1 MKKRASKKSKQEID
15 LFERKLLEPKE
26 EKRHIYTVSE
36 VTADIKLVIENTFEH
51 VWIEGEV
58 SNFRPSSS
66 GHFYFSLK
74 DEKALLNA
82 VMFNALSSKNVKF
95 KLEDGLKVIC
105 FGKIEVYAPYGK
117 YQIIIEQIEPKGVG
131 SLQLAFEQLKTKLE
145 KEGLFEEKYKVPIP
159 YLPKNIG
166 IVTSGTG
173 AAIKD
178 ILKVLDRRFKDVH
191 IVVNPVKVQGQG
203 AAEEIVQ
210 AIEEFNLY
218 NEKAELEDNIEVMI
232 VGRGGGSIED
242 LWAFNEEAVA
252 RAIFNSK
259 IPVIS
264 AVGHERDYTISD
276 WVSDLRA
283 PTPSA
288 AAELVIPRKQDL
300 EDSLNNLKA
309 DLKRS
314 FFEIASNFK
323 KVIEDLLQ
331 RLKLDI
337 GHVLELD
344 NRRLDNLYK
353 KIAILNP
360 AALIPEYKNRV
371 INLAKEIYVRMVHS
385 VKIKE
390 SCFIKAA
397 EKMVDL
403 NPLNILNRGYSV
415 TFKDGHIIREAITLN
430 SGDLIK
436 TRFYKGEVLS
446 KVVEI
451 KKETAGKTL
460 SNNED

>member
-1 MKKRASKKSKQEID
+1 
-15 LFERKLLEPKE
+15 
-26 EKRHIYTVSE
+26 
-36 VTADIKLVIENTFEH
+36 
-51 VWIEGEV
+51 
-58 SNFRPSSS
+58 
-66 GHFYFSLK
+66 
-74 DEKALLNA
+74 
-82 VMFNALSSKNVKF
+82 
-95 KLEDGLKVIC
+95 
-105 FGKIEVYAPYGK
+105 
-117 YQIIIEQIEPKGVG
+117 
-131 SLQLAFEQLKTKLE
+131 
-145 KEGLFEEKYKVPIP
+145 
-159 YLPKNIG
+159 
-166 IVTSGTG
+166 
-173 AAIKD
+173 
-178 ILKVLDRRFKDVH
+178 
-191 IVVNPVKVQGQG
+191 VQGQG

>member
-1 MKKRASKKSKQEID
+1 MKKRATKNSNADID
-15 LFERKLLEPKE
+15 LFGAKSSGLKE

-51 VWIEGEV
+51 VWIEGEI
-58 SNFRPSSS
+58 SNYNAHPS
-66 GHFYFSLK
+66 GHFYFTLK
-74 DEKALLNA
+74 DEKATISA
-82 VMFNALSSKNVKF
+82 VIWRGASNKDIKF
-95 KLEDGLKVIC
+95 KLENGQKVIS
-105 FGKIEVYAPYGK
+105 FGRLEVYAPYGK
-117 YQIIIEQIEPKGVG
+117 YQVVIDKIEPQGIG
-131 SLQLAFEQLKTKLE
+131 NLQLAFEQLKTRLE
-145 KEGLFEEKYKVPIP
+145 KEGLFEEKHKVAIP

-178 ILKVLDRRFKDVH
+178 ILKVLDRRFKEVH
-191 IVVNPVKVQGQG
+191 IIINPVKVQGQG
-203 AAEEIVQ
+203 AAEEIVE

-218 NEKAELEDNIEVMI
+218 NERALPEEAIEVMI

-242 LWAFNEEAVA
+242 LWAFNEEIVA
-252 RAIFNSK
+252 RAIFNSR

-300 EDSLNNLKA
+300 EENLESLKA

-314 FFEIASNFK
+314 FFEIALGFNNL
-323 KVIEDLLQ
+323 VGDLLH
-331 RLKLDI
+331 RLKLNVN
-337 GHVLELD
+337 HALELD
-344 NRRLDNLYK
+344 TRRLDNLHK

-360 AALIPEYKNRV
+360 AALIPEHKDKV
-371 INLAKEIYVRMVHS
+371 TDLARQIFVGMAHLVR
-385 VKIKE
+385 IKE
-390 SCFIKAA
+390 SFFTKAA
-397 EKMVDL
+397 EKMVNL

-415 TFKDGHIIREAITLN
+415 TFKDGQIVKDAAVLN
-430 SGDLIK
+430 TGDLIK
-436 TRFYKGEVLS
+436 TRLHKGEVVS
-446 KVVEI
+446 TVIDTGSSV
-451 KKETAGKTL
+451 
-460 SNNED
+460 